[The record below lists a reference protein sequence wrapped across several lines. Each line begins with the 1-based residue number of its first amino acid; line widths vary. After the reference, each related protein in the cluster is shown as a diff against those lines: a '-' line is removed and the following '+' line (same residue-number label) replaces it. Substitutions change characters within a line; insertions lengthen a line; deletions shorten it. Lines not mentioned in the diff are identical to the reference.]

1 MAKTDLEYFKGKAS
15 HHFSD
20 GSYGKPQGHRC
31 TMRLSTGGPNADIK
45 KCMGYGYNYPAHSL
59 DCHAT
64 HYVFVPDLNYGFS
77 RPRVFTLPANDNF
90 NDEEVGYHGLK
101 ASDL

>member
-1 MAKTDLEYFKGKAS
+1 MAKTDLEYFTGKAS

-20 GSYGKPQGHRC
+20 GSYGTPRGLRC
-31 TMRLSTGGPNADIK
+31 AMRLSTGGRKSREVLFD
-45 KCMGYGYNYPAHSL
+45 GYAYNYPAHSL

-64 HYVFVPDLNYGFS
+64 HYVFVPDTRYGFA
-77 RPRVFTLPANDNF
+77 RPKVFTLPANDNF

>member
-1 MAKTDLEYFKGKAS
+1 MSKTDLEYFKGKAS

-20 GSYGKPQGHRC
+20 HSYGKPKGLRC
-31 TMRLSTGGPNADIK
+31 AMRLSTGGPNSAEK
-45 KCMGYGYNYPAHSL
+45 EFEGYAYNYPAHSL

-64 HYVFVPDLNYGFS
+64 HYVFVPDTRYGFS
-77 RPRVFTLPANDNF
+77 KPKVFTVPANDNF
-90 NDEEVGYHGLK
+90 DDAEIGYHGLK